1 MTQHFQNSQKG
12 LKGVALYVDLGLRF
26 AIAIAL
32 GVGGGYWLDSKFD
45 TVPLFLIIGL
55 LLGAT
60 SGFLTIYRAAYPSST
75 KAEKGE

>member
-1 MTQHFQNSQKG
+1 LAQNSRNSQKG
-12 LKGVALYVDLGLRF
+12 LQGVALYVDLGLRF
-26 AIAIAL
+26 AIAIAM

-45 TVPLFLIIGL
+45 TIPLFLIIGL

-60 SGFLTIYRAAYPSST
+60 SGFLTIYRAVYPSST